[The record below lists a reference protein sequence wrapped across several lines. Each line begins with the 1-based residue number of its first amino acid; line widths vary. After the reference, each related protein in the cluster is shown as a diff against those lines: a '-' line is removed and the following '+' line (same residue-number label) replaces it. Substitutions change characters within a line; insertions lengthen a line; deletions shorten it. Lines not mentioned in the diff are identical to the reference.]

1 MLKSLVEVQKHFRKK
16 DHLEQ
21 TQQKLEAMKAKYDIQ
36 SDEELIDDER
46 NSQKVDETDDRDNDN
61 DDCSISELSE
71 SGMCNLRFTPFI
83 IQPLLSKA
91 IYKCTAMR

>member
-1 MLKSLVEVQKHFRKK
+1 MEVQKHFRKK

-21 TQQKLEAMKAKYDIQ
+21 TQQKLEAMKVKYDIQ

-46 NSQKVDETDDRDNDN
+46 NSQKVDETDDRD

-71 SGMCNLRFTPFI
+71 SGKCNLRFTPFI
-83 IQPLLSKA
+83 I
-91 IYKCTAMR
+91 